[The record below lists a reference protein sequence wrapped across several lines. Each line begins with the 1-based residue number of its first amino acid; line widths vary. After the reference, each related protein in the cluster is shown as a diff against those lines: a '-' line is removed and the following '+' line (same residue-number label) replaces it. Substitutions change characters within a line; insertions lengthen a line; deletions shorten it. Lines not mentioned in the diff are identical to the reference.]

1 MGVLLFYREKNRISV
16 NENGK
21 FFYPLA
27 KKLLEDA
34 EDAKAKMKAFDES
47 RRLICISSCLPF
59 PLIPLFN
66 EAVKKAFP
74 SRTIQKKLC
83 LSVDLLPSLF
93 DKKSSLIILPHPAE
107 KKGVYEK
114 IFQTEQLFVSLSADS
129 NEFFG
134 KKSLTFEDLK
144 GKTIML
150 LPLDGYWNELIKEK
164 VKDAR
169 FLSQK
174 NAGDYTDIMNSSSL
188 ISFST
193 DLVEK
198 NAPKL
203 KNKKLIPLADKE
215 ARLSYTCSCLAEDRE
230 FFVDFFDELREE
242 GL

>member
-34 EDAKAKMKAFDES
+34 EDAKAKMKAFDEN
-47 RRLICISSCLPF
+47 RRSICISSCLPF

-83 LSVDLLPSLF
+83 PSADLLP
-93 DKKSSLIILPHPAE
+93 I
-107 KKGVYEK
+107 
-114 IFQTEQLFVSLSADS
+114 
-129 NEFFG
+129 
-134 KKSLTFEDLK
+134 
-144 GKTIML
+144 
-150 LPLDGYWNELIKEK
+150 DGYWNELIKEK

-174 NAGDYTDIMNSSSL
+174 NAGDYTDIMNSSFL

-203 KNKKLIPLADKE
+203 KNKKLLPPC
-215 ARLSYTCSCLAEDRE
+215 R
-230 FFVDFFDELREE
+230 
-242 GL
+242 